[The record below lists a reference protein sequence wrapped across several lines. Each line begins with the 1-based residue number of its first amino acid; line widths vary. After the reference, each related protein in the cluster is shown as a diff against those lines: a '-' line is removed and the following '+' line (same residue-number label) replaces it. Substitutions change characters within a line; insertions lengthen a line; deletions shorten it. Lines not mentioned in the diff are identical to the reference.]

1 LRDDKGLLV
10 GTGQGYAEPEVL
22 APGESGSFRVE
33 VKGFS
38 PPTLAAEPYPDLEK
52 ALGPRPRAKMA
63 VVGRPGA
70 ILESITASARQ
81 KEIDAQG
88 EWDYRAAE
96 LVHQWEARKAAP
108 PETTGYRFLAFVAQ
122 D

>member
-1 LRDDKGLLV
+1 
-10 GTGQGYAEPEVL
+10 
-22 APGESGSFRVE
+22 
-33 VKGFS
+33 
-38 PPTLAAEPYPDLEK
+38 
-52 ALGPRPRAKMA
+52 MA